1 MASQDTPSASRGNPH
16 LDTDRSAG
24 EHLVL
29 TVKFDIGILAS
40 QPLPVI
46 VEQVKLAESLGFDT
60 AWIADTHLVCR
71 ELWVTLAACAAATSR
86 IRLGPGIAVPHTRHV
101 SVTASAVATLHEL
114 APGRV
119 VLGIGTGGSAA
130 ETMGFSVAKMARVA
144 TLESN
149 AVALRRLLGGEAI
162 RLETGAEAR
171 LAWLDRPPAVPLYL
185 AGSGPRMLDA
195 AGRLGDGA
203 IMYSGVAPWL
213 VEAALRCVAGGA
225 RAAGRAPA
233 DLDVAIW
240 APTSIAPDR
249 ALARD
254 HVRGRVA
261 SALRHAFPVTWSPED
276 QAVIDRVRAA
286 YDSYEH
292 ASAASKH
299 RLLVTDRFVDLMALA
314 GTPDEVR
321 EQVRGIT
328 GVAGIARIILLPQVP
343 GQAFV
348 EREQVLRLFA
358 DQVMARV

>member
-1 MASQDTPSASRGNPH
+1 MK
-16 LDTDRSAG
+16 L
-24 EHLVL
+24 
-29 TVKFDIGILAS
+29 DIGILAS

-46 VEQVKLAESLGFDT
+46 VQQVRLAESLGFDT

-71 ELWVTLAACAAATSR
+71 ELWVTLAAAAAQTSR

-101 SVTASAVATLHEL
+101 SVTASAIATLHEL

-130 ETMGFSVAKMARVA
+130 ETMGLSVAKVARVA
-144 TLESN
+144 TLESM
-149 AVALRRLLGGEAI
+149 AQALRRLLGGDPM
-162 RLETGAEAR
+162 RLDNGTEAR
-171 LAWLDRPPAVPLYL
+171 LAWLPRPLEIPLYL

-213 VEAALRCVAGGA
+213 VQAALRCVAAGA
-225 RAAGRAPA
+225 RASGRPAGEP
-233 DLDVAIW
+233 DIAIW
-240 APTSIAPDR
+240 APTSIDRDR
-249 ALARD
+249 ARARD

-276 QAVIDRVRAA
+276 QAVIDQVRAA
-286 YDSYEH
+286 YNSYEH

-314 GTPDEVR
+314 GSPEEVR
-321 EQVRGIT
+321 EQVRGLT
-328 GVAGIARIILLPQVP
+328 AVAGVGRIILLPQVP
-343 GQAFV
+343 GQDFV
-348 EREQVLRLFA
+348 QREQVLRLFA
-358 DQVMARV
+358 DEVMARI